1 MNIETLR
8 DYCLAKIGATES
20 FPFDDDTLVFKV
32 AGKIFACV
40 SLNNPDCLV
49 LKCDAEYAI
58 ELRERYSFIE
68 PAWHF
73 NKKYWN
79 QIALDGDVADSMIC
93 HLIDHSY
100 EEVVMKLT
108 KKERFELENS

>member
-1 MNIETLR
+1 MNIEEIR
-8 DYCLAKIGATES
+8 EYCLSKKGATEG
-20 FPFDDDTLVFKV
+20 FPFDEETLVLKV
-32 AGKIFACV
+32 KGKMFAV
-40 SLNNPDCLV
+40 IDLETANKLV
-49 LKCDAEYAI
+49 LKCHANYAL
-58 ELRERYSFIE
+58 ELREQYQAIE
-68 PAWHF
+68 AAWHF

-93 HLIDHSY
+93 HLIDQSY